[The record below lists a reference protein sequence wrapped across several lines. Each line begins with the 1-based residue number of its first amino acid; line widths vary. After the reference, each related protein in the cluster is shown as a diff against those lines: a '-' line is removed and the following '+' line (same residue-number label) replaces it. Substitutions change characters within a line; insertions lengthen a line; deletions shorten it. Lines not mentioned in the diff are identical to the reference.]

1 MKRWLSLLIFTIILI
16 SRGTL
21 SAHDN
26 FFHQLF
32 SQYPELFDT
41 VLQQKKEYRL
51 QIIYTEINRNKDG
64 LPAFTTHTFDVDSYY
79 YYTASM
85 VKLPASILSLEKL
98 HQLQQYGATMN
109 HRMVLDTLLCDG
121 LNRDNT
127 MQSAPVTSIAQYIK
141 EMLLVSNNFA
151 FNPLYDFLGQEYFNQ
166 RLHQL
171 GYTQALIANRFS
183 SCDSID
189 NRIGNPVSIIDSNCK
204 VIYTQPASYNNYSPA
219 YHGKLNPLI
228 GNAYLGDGMLRKQP
242 KNFTYANYLPLTE
255 LHQMLIDLMFPA
267 EQRHSFNLSA
277 NDYNYLKHCM
287 GLLPRESAYPIYNPT
302 EYPDNLMKFF
312 MGFTDDQQMP
322 SNIRIFNK
330 VGQAYGFTTDCSY
343 VVDTLNKID
352 FFLSC
357 SMYTNKDGILND
369 GVYEYDQTALP
380 FFHHLFDAI
389 YKHELLR
396 KKKYTASLSFPDF
409 KDISPIDSTKL
420 KQPETPQQIE
430 QHLIALADSMWNN
443 RKIWIAYDSIR
454 PEKLFHDSL
463 QHCLQHPAFANY
475 PFKLLQQHQIQINYS
490 TDSFLRIFSWA
501 PNPKINNNHI
511 LQIRATDTTYAFDL
525 KELSAT
531 RLGWPQMQ
539 LQQIISPKTQTYLL
553 VFLTAD
559 SNQFIKC
566 LKRTANHLESANIIS
581 INKTI
586 SSEILVESSSSK
598 VTYEE
603 AKHQLRIP
611 FHVGRKE
618 KIKLVN
624 LLDSADGGPQ
634 TTTPQHSPKH

>member
-1 MKRWLSLLIFTIILI
+1 MKRWLSLIAILFLL

-64 LPAFTTHTFDVDSYY
+64 RPTFTTHTFDADSYY

-85 VKLPASILSLEKL
+85 VKLPASILSLEKI
-98 HQLQQYGATMN
+98 HQLKPYGVSMH

-151 FNPLYDFLGQEYFNQ
+151 FNPLYDFLGQDYFNK
-166 RLHQL
+166 RLHEL
-171 GYTQALIANRFS
+171 GYTNAIIANRFS

-189 NRIGNPVSIIDSNCK
+189 NRIGNPVSILDSNCK
-204 VIYTQPASYNNYSPA
+204 VLYSQPATYNNYSPA
-219 YHGKLNPLI
+219 YRGKLNPLV

-242 KNFTYANYLPLTE
+242 KNFTYANYIPLTE
-255 LHQMLIDLMFPA
+255 LHRLLIHLMFPE
-267 EQRHSFNLSA
+267 EQHPGFNLA
-277 NDYNYLKHCM
+277 DKDYAYFKHCM
-287 GLLPRESAYPIYNPT
+287 GLLPRESAYPIYNPND
-302 EYPDNLMKFF
+302 YPDNLMKFF
-312 MGFTDDQQMP
+312 MGFTDDNQMP

-343 VVDTLNKID
+343 IIDTLNDVD

-369 GVYEYDQTALP
+369 GVYEYDQVALP
-380 FFHHLFDAI
+380 FFHHLFDAV
-389 YKHELLR
+389 YEYELLR
-396 KKKYTASLSFPDF
+396 KRKAPVNLTLPDF
-409 KDISPIDSTKL
+409 KDISPIDSSKL
-420 KQPETPQQIE
+420 YQPETTIQIE
-430 QHLIALADSMWNN
+430 QHLAALADSMWNN
-443 RKIWIAYDSIR
+443 RKIWIAYDSIL

-463 QHCLQHPAFANY
+463 QRGLQQIAFANY
-475 PFKLLQQHQIQINYS
+475 PFKLLQQHQIHIHYS
-490 TDSFLRIFSWA
+490 PDSTFRIFSWV
-501 PNPKINNNHI
+501 PHPKINNNH
-511 LQIRATDTTYAFDL
+511 LVQFHVADTTYAFNL

-539 LQQIISPKTQTYLL
+539 MQQIISPKTQTYIL

-581 INKTI
+581 INKTT
-586 SSEILVESSSSK
+586 SSELLVESSSSK
-598 VTYEE
+598 VTFDET
-603 AKHQLRIP
+603 KHQLRIP

-618 KIKLVN
+618 KIKLVK

-634 TTTPQHSPKH
+634 TTTRPHSPKH